1 MPRKPYIKLD
11 YDWRED
17 AKVMLFEDRYG
28 KAALVDLVAMFI
40 LMSDCGGCLRLDDPG
55 QMLKARRALR
65 KKRDSEVERLVEQM
79 VECGLASKEGW
90 AAGRA
95 VCSARSMRDAETAA
109 KRRESAV
116 AASEAAA
123 EKRRKDAFGDRGGSP
138 VR

>member
-11 YDWRED
+11 FDWRED
-17 AKVMLFEDRYG
+17 PKVMLYEDRYG
-28 KAALVDLVAMFI
+28 KAALVDLVTMFI
-40 LMSDCGGCLRLDDPG
+40 LMADAGGSVSLDDPG
-55 QMLKARRALR
+55 QLLKAKRALG
-65 KKRDSEVERLVEQM
+65 KKRDGDVVKVAEQM

-90 AAGRA
+90 ESSRR

-123 EKRRKDAFGDRGGSP
+123 EKRRKSASCNLAR
-138 VR
+138 